1 MTPTVT
7 TAKPLDSRT
16 VSLTPQEIQ
25 TREFREAFRGYNQDD
40 VDEFLDA
47 IAEEFGRV
55 SAEAQRL
62 RIQSA
67 ALQQEVA
74 RLRDSTQEE
83 VIRARD
89 VAKGEVKGEAK
100 EEMKRALVA
109 AQSAAESLLQEAR
122 AKADEIIGEA
132 ERKVKE
138 KEQRA
143 IEAARAVDPVMATT
157 IEDLQWKIDELKRQE
172 SEIRSRVRDMLS
184 EQLRLVDQSE
194 AQSHH
199 AATVDRMSA
208 ELGDGAAAEPNPQR
222 FWTEPK

>member
-1 MTPTVT
+1 M
-7 TAKPLDSRT
+7 
-16 VSLTPQEIQ
+16 SLTPQEIQ

-55 SAEAQRL
+55 SAEGQRL
-62 RIQSA
+62 RIQTA

-83 VIRARD
+83 VGRARD
-89 VAKGEVKGEAK
+89 AVKGEVKGEAK

-122 AKADEIIGEA
+122 GKADEILADA

-143 IEAARAVDPVMATT
+143 LEAARSLDPVKATT

-172 SEIRSRVRDMLS
+172 TEIRTRVREMLS
-184 EQLRLVDQSE
+184 EQLRLIDQSE

-208 ELGDGAAAEPNPQR
+208 ELGDTAAQEPNPQR